1 LKFSKERITQISK
14 GNPEDIALFI
24 TSLLETIERLE
35 NRVQELERQLNQNSK
50 NSSKPPS
57 SDGFRKPTNLR
68 VPGGKNGA
76 PKGHDGHTLRFVEQP
91 DEVIIH
97 PLPWCLH
104 CSASLNEV
112 THSGYEKRQ
121 VFDLPVPRLLVTEH
135 RAEKK
140 CCPFCNHTQQAAFP
154 VQVNAP
160 VQYGEGFASWTVYL
174 NMYQMLPL
182 ERTQQFFADLTGQR
196 PSEAT
201 LLSHME
207 GMHQALEPHERTIR
221 EHLLRTEVA
230 HADETTVRIEGK
242 KQWLHNMSDARWT
255 HMAVHKSRGSQAMDD
270 IGILPA
276 YTGILVHDCNM
287 PYFKDK
293 YTFGHALCCAHLM
306 RECQGITDYDHHRWS
321 TQMKQLLQESWRLAR
336 AAKQEN
342 RELDENKLLA
352 LERRYDEIL
361 RQGEAEWRKGKQR
374 EKTGPRGRKSKS
386 KAANL
391 GERFHL
397 HKHAILR
404 FLRDAR
410 VPFDNNQAE
419 RDIRMVKVKEK
430 VSGTFRTWRGAEQ
443 FARARGFIS
452 TARKQDLCILSSLT
466 SVLLGNFRFS
476 CDT

>member
-1 LKFSKERITQISK
+1 
-14 GNPEDIALFI
+14 
-24 TSLLETIERLE
+24 LE

-76 PKGHDGHTLRFVEQP
+76 PKGHDGHTLRFVEHP
-91 DEVIIH
+91 DEVVIH
-97 PLPWCLH
+97 PLPWCSH
-104 CSASLNEV
+104 CSASLNAV
-112 THSGYEKRQ
+112 TQSGYEKRQ
-121 VFDLPVPRLLVTEH
+121 VFDLPVPRLFVTEH

-154 VQVNAP
+154 AQVNAP

-207 GMHQALEPHERTIR
+207 GMHQA
-221 EHLLRTEVA
+221 
-230 HADETTVRIEGK
+230 
-242 KQWLHNMSDARWT
+242 
-255 HMAVHKSRGSQAMDD
+255 
-270 IGILPA
+270 
-276 YTGILVHDCNM
+276 
-287 PYFKDK
+287 
-293 YTFGHALCCAHLM
+293 FGHALCCAHLM

-321 TQMKQLLQESWRLAR
+321 IQMKQLLQESWRLAH

-342 RELDENKLLA
+342 RELDEDKLLA

-361 RQGEAEWRKGKQR
+361 RRGEAEWRKGKKR

-391 GERFHL
+391 GER
-397 HKHAILR
+397 
-404 FLRDAR
+404 
-410 VPFDNNQAE
+410 
-419 RDIRMVKVKEK
+419 
-430 VSGTFRTWRGAEQ
+430 GAEQ

-452 TARKQDLCILSSLT
+452 TARKQGHCILSFLT

-476 CDT
+476 C